1 MQINFYWLFL
11 RKKLDITQVEIL
23 NTKISAYLDVIA
35 HDLQSKYP
43 FKFMVKASDS
53 GQKGTLQSQEAV
65 TSSLHKQNSSVTI
78 RDSVLILQI
87 ISEFGD
93 FVYIHDVLYLFLG
106 YNNCLCLL
114 NLTDSQNFPD
124 FYAFENEHV
133 LSDLILN
140 IGEKLKFLL
149 ENELEVPENDIFEAK
164 GFHGC
169 VLGCGDCCDFGK
181 FTLSPLIGGMYCPGV
196 TEAGKI
202 CLYYFFG
209 YPPIDKVCEQY
220 NCHKTQDLFVSESRN
235 IGALL
240 EKFIPEYPQEDI
252 DELFL
257 SVETYRNTKDINQAI
272 RCVRKYEEVKEY
284 SIVSNQLMDII
295 EKIDPMKSYSEK
307 ILLALAH
314 NDLVKARNYTDDLL
328 RTANSAAKDQKD
340 LIRHL
345 FDRLTKWKTT
355 FEQRKAKY
363 K

>member
-1 MQINFYWLFL
+1 L
-11 RKKLDITQVEIL
+11 R
-23 NTKISAYLDVIA
+23 
-35 HDLQSKYP
+35 
-43 FKFMVKASDS
+43 
-53 GQKGTLQSQEAV
+53 SQESI
-65 TSSLHKQNSSVTI
+65 SSSQNNQNSSKKN

-93 FVYIHDVLYLFLG
+93 FTYIHDVLYVFLG
-106 YNNCLCLL
+106 FNNFLCLL

-124 FYAFENEHV
+124 FYYFENETA
-133 LSDLILN
+133 LFDLILN
-140 IGEKLKFLL
+140 IGDRLKFLL
-149 ENELEVPENDIFEAK
+149 ENDLKIAENDIFEAK

-240 EKFIPEYPQEDI
+240 EKFIPEFLQDDI

-257 SVETYRNTKDINQAI
+257 SVETYRDTKDLNQAI
-272 RCVRKYEEVKEY
+272 KCTKKYEEIKEY
-284 SIVSNQLMDII
+284 SVVSNQLMDII
-295 EKIDPMKSYSEK
+295 EKIDPQKQYSEK

-314 NDLVKARNYTDDLL
+314 NDLVKARNFSEYLL
-328 RTANSAAKDQKD
+328 NIGTSVAKDQRD
-340 LIRHL
+340 LIHQL
-345 FDRLTKWKTT
+345 FDRLTRWKAK
-355 FEQRKAKY
+355 FEQRKTKY